1 MRIIVICGA
10 GASST
15 FVATRLARAA
25 DAAGV
30 DLDVSA
36 CPLASL
42 PHEVGSADAI
52 LLGAHMGAAEAEVR
66 TVAEAHHVHV
76 SALPADIARDRDGSR
91 TLALVRDEIPGSAP
105 AESVR

>member
-15 FVATRLARAA
+15 FVAMRLQRAA

-30 DLDVSA
+30 DIDASA

-42 PHEVGSADAI
+42 AEEVGSADAI
-52 LLGAHMGAAEAEVR
+52 LLGAHMAAAERDVR
-66 TVAEAHHVHV
+66 ALADAHRVRV
-76 SALPADIARDRDGSR
+76 VALPADIAGDRDGSR
-91 TLALVRDEIPGSAP
+91 TLALVRAEIPGAAP
-105 AESVR
+105 AASDR